1 MCTWVC
7 DPDDMLIADRIVRPA
22 YTFCW
27 TNLVILAGTLVLAYQ
42 PLIWLL
48 GTWYSA
54 GYEGIGWIA
63 CVLVLALGLW
73 SASSRV
79 ITQTPDV
86 GRTYTLLLGTA
97 FVRLVAQLLDINVI
111 GALLLAVDVYALANL
126 CHLSTRQRAVSA
138 FWLAGLFCFSLPIEP
153 IVQRLLG
160 YGMQQLSADFACTLL
175 IPFFDDLACSGVR
188 LQIAGQDVMVDLPC
202 SGAQLLSTTMLVTC
216 LVNSLVRP
224 AFRWGAASVF
234 VSLFSALLFN
244 AVRVALLAAG
254 IAQQEV
260 LGFSVMAPLPHTLL
274 GVLVVVLAS
283 VVVVAFSRCCLV
295 AESYRTTQ
303 SSFTRVLT
311 RRPALFAILF
321 LVSALSIGAIQPQP
335 VDKSPSLPPPEMPRV
350 AAGFLRNNAPLSALE
365 NSYFTRYGGSA
376 ARASYGPFG
385 LLLVST
391 ASPLRHLHDPTICLR
406 AMGYDVQL
414 QGVDHAQGATV
425 YRAVAD
431 DHLSNDESIQNQ
443 SYIVNVTYIS
453 ASGQQALSIAEVI
466 WHWAQNPRE
475 TWTMVQ
481 RIIPEDAAVSA
492 QQAAEFE
499 AAISRSMSLQPPISS
514 TS

>member
-1 MCTWVC
+1 LCTWAC
-7 DPDDMLIADRIVRPA
+7 DHDDMLIADRIVRPT

-27 TNLVILAGTLVLAYQ
+27 TNLVILAGALVLAYH

-48 GTWYSA
+48 GTWYGA

-63 CVLVLALGLW
+63 FVLVLALGLW
-73 SASSRV
+73 SASSPL
-79 ITQTPDV
+79 TTETSEV
-86 GRTYTLLLGTA
+86 GRTYGLLLATT
-97 FVRLVAQLLDINVI
+97 FIRLIAQLLDINVI
-111 GALLLAVDVYALANL
+111 GALLLAVDVYALASL
-126 CHLSTRQRAVSA
+126 CHLSARQRAVSA

-160 YGMQQLSADFACTLL
+160 YGLQQLSTDFACTLL
-175 IPFFDDLACSGVR
+175 IPFFDDLVCSGVR

-202 SGAQLLSTTMLVTC
+202 SGAQLLSTALLVTC
-216 LVNSLVRP
+216 LVNALVRP
-224 AFRWGAASVF
+224 AFKWGAASVI
-234 VSLFSALLFN
+234 VSLFSALFFN

-254 IAQQEV
+254 IAQEDI

-274 GVLVVVLAS
+274 GVFVVILTSS
-283 VVVVAFSRCCLV
+283 VVVVFSRCCRV
-295 AESYRTTQ
+295 AQRSAAKQ
-303 SSFTRVLT
+303 SPFTRMLT
-311 RRPALFAILF
+311 RRRALFAVLF

-376 ARASYGPFG
+376 SRASYGPFG

-414 QGVDHAQGATV
+414 QGVDHVQGATV
-425 YRAVAD
+425 YRAAAGD
-431 DHLSNDESIQNQ
+431 QLSNDATQNQ

-466 WHWAQNPRE
+466 WHWAGNPRE

-481 RIIPEDAAVSA
+481 RIVPEDAAISA
-492 QQAAEFE
+492 QQVAEFE
-499 AAISRSMSLQPPISS
+499 AAISRSMSLQSPLSI

>member
-1 MCTWVC
+1 
-7 DPDDMLIADRIVRPA
+7 MLIADRIVRPA

-27 TNLVILAGTLVLAYQ
+27 TNLALLAGTMVLAYE
-42 PLIWLL
+42 PLLWLT

-54 GYEGIGWIA
+54 GYEGVGWIA
-63 CVLVLALGLW
+63 CLLVLGLALW
-73 SASSRV
+73 SGSSL
-79 ITQTPDV
+79 ITTQAPDV
-86 GRTYTLLLGTA
+86 GRTYGLLLGTA
-97 FVRLVAQLLDINVI
+97 VIRLLSQLLDVNVV
-111 GALLLAVDVYALANL
+111 GALLLAVDVYALATL
-126 CHLSTRQRAVSA
+126 CHLPLRQRAVSA

-160 YGMQQLSADFACTLL
+160 YGMQQLSADIACTLL
-175 IPFFDDLACSGVR
+175 GPFYDDLVCSGVR
-188 LQIAGQDVMVDLPC
+188 LQIAGRDVMVDLPC
-202 SGAQLLSTTMLVTC
+202 SGAQLLSTALLVTC
-216 LVNSLVRP
+216 LINSLVRP
-224 AFRWGAASVF
+224 AFRWGAASVV
-234 VSLFSALLFN
+234 VSLSSALLFN

-254 IAQQEV
+254 IAHQEI

-274 GVLVVVLAS
+274 GVFVVALTS
-283 VVVVAFSRCCLV
+283 GVVVVFARLCPVTEQQCT
-295 AESYRTTQ
+295 RQ
-303 SSFTRVLT
+303 SCFTRLLT
-311 RRPALFAILF
+311 RRPAVFALLF
-321 LVSALSIGAIQPQP
+321 LVFALSIGAIQPQP

-350 AAGFLRNNAPLSALE
+350 AAGFLRNSAPLSTLE

-425 YRAVAD
+425 YRAVAND
-431 DHLSNDESIQNQ
+431 LQSNDAVRKSQ
-443 SYIVNVTYIS
+443 SYIVNVTYRS

-466 WHWAQNPRE
+466 WHWARNPRE

-481 RIIPEDAAVSA
+481 RIVPEDAAITAGQV
-492 QQAAEFE
+492 AEFE
-499 AAISRSMSLQPPISS
+499 AVISRSMSLQPANSV
-514 TS
+514 TL